1 MNGYRNQHIVGV
13 CVDKIFRLAI
23 VGKESLL
30 FL

>member
-13 CVDKIFRLAI
+13 CVDKIIKLTI
-23 VGKESLL
+23 VVKESLL